1 MRVLLV
7 SANREDLDIRVP
19 ALGLACVAAAAES
32 AGHPTGVLDLMTAD
46 DEETRQAYY
55 LIKSRALVPPLV
67 TVNRRLC
74 LYGELDADSL
84 QAAIH
89 QELERRCAA
98 PRAS

>member
-1 MRVLLV
+1 MSGPTLGFDEQVQQVRSLLERLYPGLV
-7 SANREDLDIRVP
+7 QIDLV
-19 ALGLACVAAAAES
+19 
-32 AGHPTGVLDLMTAD
+32 DLMTAD

-98 PRAS
+98 PRSS

>member
-1 MRVLLV
+1 VSGPTLGFDEQVEQLRSLLERLYPGLV
-7 SANREDLDIRVP
+7 QIDLV
-19 ALGLACVAAAAES
+19 
-32 AGHPTGVLDLMTAD
+32 DLMTVD

-74 LYGELDADSL
+74 QYGELDADSL
-84 QAAIH
+84 RAAIR